1 MMRSPHWQANTNA
14 IKTHNEGST
23 HNFPETAWGT
33 YRSETNFA
41 HPLLFLGTFTHF
53 QYHPYFIKLNSLW
66 EDSNLMGKERQDK
79 LQNTMLL
86 QKL

>member
-14 IKTHNEGST
+14 IKTHNEEST
-23 HNFPETAWGT
+23 CNFPENVWVI
-33 YRSETNFA
+33 YQSETNFP
-41 HPLLFLGTFTHF
+41 HPLSFLGTFTHF
-53 QYHPYFIKLNSLW
+53 QYRPYFIKSNSLW

-86 QKL
+86 PKL